1 MQMADQYLID
11 ILQGG
16 DHEILL
22 WHLSNHGDSIKKKKN
37 LMMII
42 GLEWLSFELL
52 KGLAAAAPNHYQ
64 KSRVHPRINIFSA
77 TL

>member
-1 MQMADQYLID
+1 MRYYCGIYLTMVTPFR
-11 ILQGG
+11 
-16 DHEILL
+16 
-22 WHLSNHGDSIKKKKN
+22 KYN

-42 GLEWLSFELL
+42 GLEWISFELL